1 MPHDDASFA
10 RLHCFIWPEVAAAN
24 AGTSDSD
31 ECVCR
36 VENARV
42 RHVLDPNITGL
53 IHNSCFHDLI
63 LFVLIAAAAGSAMPM
78 IMNDRKTTM
87 TGNVGITN
95 DARLVALLRVFNF
108 SVKADI
114 VRIAPASVID
124 DLVIARERCIPR
136 P

>member
-1 MPHDDASFA
+1 
-10 RLHCFIWPEVAAAN
+10 
-24 AGTSDSD
+24 
-31 ECVCR
+31 
-36 VENARV
+36 
-42 RHVLDPNITGL
+42 
-53 IHNSCFHDLI
+53 
-63 LFVLIAAAAGSAMPM
+63 M

-124 DLVIARERCIPR
+124 VLVIARERCIPR

>member
-1 MPHDDASFA
+1 
-10 RLHCFIWPEVAAAN
+10 
-24 AGTSDSD
+24 
-31 ECVCR
+31 
-36 VENARV
+36 
-42 RHVLDPNITGL
+42 
-53 IHNSCFHDLI
+53 
-63 LFVLIAAAAGSAMPM
+63 LIAAAAGSAMPM

-87 TGNVGITN
+87 TGKVGITN

-124 DLVIARERCIPR
+124 VLVIARERCIPR

>member
-1 MPHDDASFA
+1 
-10 RLHCFIWPEVAAAN
+10 
-24 AGTSDSD
+24 
-31 ECVCR
+31 
-36 VENARV
+36 
-42 RHVLDPNITGL
+42 
-53 IHNSCFHDLI
+53 
-63 LFVLIAAAAGSAMPM
+63 LIAAAAASAMPM

>member
-1 MPHDDASFA
+1 
-10 RLHCFIWPEVAAAN
+10 
-24 AGTSDSD
+24 
-31 ECVCR
+31 
-36 VENARV
+36 
-42 RHVLDPNITGL
+42 
-53 IHNSCFHDLI
+53 
-63 LFVLIAAAAGSAMPM
+63 LIAAAAASAMPM

-124 DLVIARERCIPR
+124 VLVIARERCIPR

>member
-1 MPHDDASFA
+1 
-10 RLHCFIWPEVAAAN
+10 
-24 AGTSDSD
+24 
-31 ECVCR
+31 
-36 VENARV
+36 
-42 RHVLDPNITGL
+42 
-53 IHNSCFHDLI
+53 
-63 LFVLIAAAAGSAMPM
+63 LIAAAAGSAMPM

-124 DLVIARERCIPR
+124 DLVIARKGCIPR